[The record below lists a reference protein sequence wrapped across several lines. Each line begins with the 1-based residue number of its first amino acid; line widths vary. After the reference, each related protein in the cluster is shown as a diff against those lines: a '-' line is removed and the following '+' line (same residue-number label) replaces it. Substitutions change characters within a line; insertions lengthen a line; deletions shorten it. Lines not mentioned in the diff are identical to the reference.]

1 MNGPLALHA
10 VHDAV
15 CFGPRG
21 SRDAGQLSA
30 YACNIAEHL
39 PAHAPGARVVV
50 ACADRYH
57 FGAALLASWLRGFV
71 VALPSNVQA
80 ETVHALARTDEV
92 LALLHDQG
100 ERAGIDVRV
109 FERPSERGVTL
120 PGLGLTLDAPA
131 VVAFTSGST
140 GAPEAHVKTLAQ
152 LFNETNA
159 LITTFELGKRRVVAS
174 VPPHHI
180 YGLLFGILVPWL
192 GGGSV
197 SRTAPLLPG
206 EVLSELKTSNAE
218 VFVAAPPHLRALAE
232 HEACA
237 WPRVHRVFSST
248 APLPEIADR
257 VLADRGLSVTQV
269 LGSTETGGIGYRTS
283 CTQPWS
289 PLPSVELRVR
299 SDGALVVRSAW
310 AAAAPGEWIPSADRV
325 DLVDGGFVHLGRTDA
340 VVKVGGHRVD
350 LGSIEAALRDV
361 QGVSDARAIAVET
374 ASLRG
379 VELWA
384 VVEARGVTV
393 DALERALA
401 VRLHPVTMPRRFRV
415 VDDLPRAESG
425 KVTREACLSLFDTWS
440 FPREALADG
449 SIRIR
454 LSPRSGYFRGHF
466 EDNPMLPG
474 VVQLTRIVLVETQRR
489 WPELGPVARMTRVKF
504 KRPLAPGDDVT
515 LTLERQG
522 HAQVCFALSV
532 AAQPATSGILHFRG
546 ASP

>member
-1 MNGPLALHA
+1 MNGPLAAHA
-10 VHDAV
+10 VDDAV
-15 CFGPRG
+15 CFGPEG
-21 SRDAGQLSA
+21 LRDAGQLIA

-39 PAHAPGARVVV
+39 PTHAPGARVVL

-80 ETVHALARTDEV
+80 ETVYALARTDEV

-100 ERAGIDVRV
+100 ALPGLDVRG
-109 FERPSERGVTL
+109 FERPSERRAAL

-131 VVAFTSGST
+131 VVVFTSGST

-159 LITTFELGKRRVVAS
+159 LIATFDLGKCRVVAA

-180 YGLLFGILVPWL
+180 YGLLFGVLAPWL

-206 EVLSELKTSNAE
+206 EVLSELKASNAD
-218 VFVAAPPHLRALAE
+218 VLVAAPPHLRALAE

-237 WPRVHRVFSST
+237 WPRLHRVFSST
-248 APLPEIADR
+248 APLPEAADR
-257 VLADRGLSVTQV
+257 LLAQRGLSITQV

-299 SDGALVVRSAW
+299 SEGALVVRSAW
-310 AAAAPGEWIPSADRV
+310 ASAAPGEWIPTADRV
-325 DLVDGGFVHLGRTDA
+325 GWVDGGFVHLGRTDS

-350 LGSIEAALRDV
+350 LGSVEAALRDV
-361 QGVSDARAIAVET
+361 PGVSDARALAVET
-374 ASLRG
+374 SSLRG

-384 VVEARGVTV
+384 VIEARGVTV

-401 VRLHPVTMPRRFRV
+401 LRLHPVTLPRRYRV
-415 VDDLPRAESG
+415 VTELPRAESG

-440 FPREALADG
+440 FPGEVLGDG

-466 EDNPMLPG
+466 EGNPMLPG
-474 VVQLTRIVLVETQRR
+474 VVQLTRIVLVESQRR
-489 WPELGPVARMTRVKF
+489 WPELGPVVRMTRVKF
-504 KRPLAPGDDVT
+504 KRPLTPGDELR
-515 LTLERQG
+515 LTLERLG
-522 HAQVCFALSV
+522 HAQVCFAMSV